1 MKRHHTKR
9 RQKDRLRDYYRSYER
24 RRKNSG
30 KLFKERFKFIL
41 KRIRK
46 FLKIYPEHRQMLC
59 VLVTWILIKKVLLLP
74 PRNGRGV

>member
-9 RQKDRLRDYYRSYER
+9 RLKDRPKDYYRNYER

-46 FLKIYPEHRQMLC
+46 FLKMYRAQADVVRDDDLDID
-59 VLVTWILIKKVLLLP
+59 KKVLLLP
-74 PRNGRGV
+74 PRDGRGM